1 MVTVGGAK
9 NGSGVSAMSDKV
21 KKFIEIIENK
31 TGTRTF
37 CVLPWIH
44 VATRPNGDARLCCG
58 SNASQAT
65 KGIMDAGLVKKEDGY
80 PANFGK
86 ESLQSAWNNS
96 YMRSARVAMLESK
109 IPASCNKCFEEEAS
123 GIVSKR
129 IWETYYWNNEGLDFT
144 QLVSDTAADGTVPTT
159 IRYLDLRLGHT
170 CNLKCI
176 MCTPHDSSRWTQDY
190 DELVSSVKSPIIL
203 QQINWDKQSFDNHWY
218 EKPELWE
225 EIFDQIPN
233 IQQLY
238 FAGGEPLM
246 IKEHKRFLEEIIR
259 RGHAANITVRYNS
272 NGVLV
277 DDSIID
283 IWSKFKEVRFAF
295 SIDALYE
302 RNHYIRYP
310 VSWEDTVAALEKLDN
325 TPDNIKVGIA
335 CAVQIFNIKHI
346 IDFAKWKIKKNFK
359 KINLFEVFDI
369 QAGGGLLNMHM
380 LYIPTFL
387 SARVLPQEDKKRLR
401 RDFEEFKS
409 WLWENYRQDD
419 DFWIHNPNG
428 WKRWESI
435 LKFVEAEDHSHLLPD
450 FKEYVHNLDRIRA
463 LDAKKIFPELEHLL

>member
-1 MVTVGGAK
+1 VLVQLTAK
-9 NGSGVSAMSDKV
+9 YQRFEVSDKV
-21 KKFIEIIENK
+21 KKFIEIVEKK
-31 TGTRTF
+31 TGSKTF

-65 KGIMDAGLVKKEDGY
+65 NGIMDAGLVKKEDGH

-86 ESLQSAWNNS
+86 ETLQSAWNNK
-96 YMRSARVAMLESK
+96 YMQTVRTTMLEGN
-109 IPASCNKCFEEEAS
+109 IPSSCSKCFEEENK

-129 IWETYYWNNEGLDFT
+129 IWETYYWHEEGTDLE
-144 QLVSDTAADGTVPTT
+144 QLVRETETNGVVPPV

-170 CNLKCI
+170 CNLKCV

-190 DELVSSVKSPIIL
+190 DQLISKTRSPIIL
-203 QQINWDKQSFDNHWY
+203 QQINWDKNTFDNYWY

-225 EIFDQIPN
+225 EIFEQIPN

-246 IKEHKRFLEEIIR
+246 IKEHRRFLEEIVR
-259 RGHAANITVRYNS
+259 RGHAKNITVRYNS

-277 DDSIID
+277 NDDIID
-283 IWSKFKEVRFAF
+283 IWANFKEVRFAF
-295 SIDALYE
+295 SIDALE
-302 RNHYIRYP
+302 DKNHYIRFP
-310 VSWEDTVAALEKLDN
+310 VSWEETVTALHKLDN

-346 IDFAKWKIKKNFK
+346 IDFAKWKIQQNFK

-387 SARVLPQEDKKRLR
+387 SARVLPKEDKEQLR
-401 RDFEEFKS
+401 NDFEAFRV
-409 WLWENYRQDD
+409 WLWDNYRQDD
-419 DFWIHNPNG
+419 DFWKHNPNG
-428 WKRWESI
+428 WNRWASI
-435 LKFVEAEDHSHLLPD
+435 LKFVLAEDHSHLLPE
-450 FKEYVHNLDRIRA
+450 FKEYVNNLDGIRNINA
-463 LDAKKIFPELEHLL
+463 QSIFPELKHLL

>member
-1 MVTVGGAK
+1 MLDKAEKYIKIIKDST
-9 NGSGVSAMSDKV
+9 GSS
-21 KKFIEIIENK
+21 
-31 TGTRTF
+31 TF

-58 SNASQAT
+58 SNASQAHT
-65 KGIMDAGLVKKEDGY
+65 GVMDAGLVKKNDGIV
-80 PANFGK
+80 ANFGK
-86 ESLQSAWNNS
+86 ESLNSAWNND
-96 YMRSARVAMLESK
+96 YMKDVRVTMLAGK
-109 IPASCNKCFEEEAS
+109 IPTSCNKCFEEEDN

-129 IWETYYWNNEGLDFT
+129 VWETYYWDNEGVSLE
-144 QLVSDTAADGTVPTT
+144 QLVQDTTVDGTVPPV

-170 CNLKCI
+170 CNLKCV
-176 MCTPHDSSRWTQDY
+176 MCTPHDSSRWVQDHSK
-190 DELVSSVKSPIIL
+190 LVEKTKSKIVL
-203 QQINWDKQSFDNHWY
+203 QQIKWDKQTFDNQWY

-225 EIFDQIPN
+225 EIFLQIPN

-246 IKEHKRFLEEIIR
+246 IKEHRRFLEEIIR
-259 RGHAANITVRYNS
+259 RGYADKITVRYNS

-277 DDSIID
+277 DDEIID
-283 IWSKFKEVRFAF
+283 IWSKFREVRFAF
-295 SIDALYE
+295 SIDAVSD

-310 VSWEDTVAALEKLDN
+310 VSWAETEAALEKLDN

-346 IDFAKWKIKKNFK
+346 IDFAKWKVQKKFK

-369 QAGGGLLNMHM
+369 EVGGGLLNMHM

-387 SARVLPQEDKKRLR
+387 SARILPKEDKEALVN
-401 RDFEEFKS
+401 DFAEFKQ
-409 WLWENYRQDD
+409 WLWDNYRQDD

-428 WKRWESI
+428 WNRWASI
-435 LKFVEAEDHSHLLPD
+435 LKFVLSEDHSHLLSD
-450 FKEYVHNLDRIRA
+450 FKEYTNNLDNIRG
-463 LDAKKIFPELEHLL
+463 LDASIVFPELKHLL

>member
-1 MVTVGGAK
+1 
-9 NGSGVSAMSDKV
+9 MSEKV
-21 KKFIEIIENK
+21 KKFIEIVEQK
-31 TGTRTF
+31 TGTKTF

-65 KGIMDAGLVKKEDGY
+65 NGIMDAGLVKKENGM

-86 ESLQSAWNNS
+86 ESLQSAWNNK
-96 YMRSARVAMLESK
+96 YMRDVRKTMLEGK
-109 IPASCNKCFEEEAS
+109 IPLSCFKCFEEES
-123 GIVSKR
+123 KGIVSKR
-129 IWETYYWNNEGLDFT
+129 IWETYYWNEEKLEID
-144 QLVSDTAADGTVPTT
+144 QLVKETTQDGEVPPT

-170 CNLKCI
+170 CNLKCV
-176 MCTPHDSSRWTQDY
+176 MCSPHDSSRWVQDH
-190 DELVSSVKSPIIL
+190 DQLIKSTESKIVL
-203 QQINWDKQSFDNHWY
+203 HQMSWDKNSFDNYWY

-233 IQQLY
+233 IRQLY

-246 IKEHKRFLEEIIR
+246 IKEHKNFLEEIIR
-259 RGHAANITVRYNS
+259 RGYADNITVRYNS

-277 DDSIID
+277 DDNIID

-295 SIDALYE
+295 SIDALE
-302 RNHYIRYP
+302 DRNHYIRYP
-310 VSWEDTVAALEKLDN
+310 VSWQETESALIKLDN

-346 IDFAKWKIKKNFK
+346 IDFAKWKILKKFK

-369 QAGGGLLNMHM
+369 EAGGGILNMHM

-387 SARVLPQEDKKRLR
+387 SARILPKADKEQLR
-401 RDFEEFKS
+401 KDFIEFKQ
-409 WLWENYRQDD
+409 WLWDNYRQDD
-419 DFWIHNPNG
+419 DFWKHNPNG
-428 WKRWESI
+428 WNRWESI
-435 LKFVEAEDHSHLLPD
+435 LKFVEAEDHSHLVPD
-450 FKEYVHNLDRIRA
+450 FKEYVKNLDSIRNT
-463 LDAKKIFPELEHLL
+463 DAKRIFPELGHLL